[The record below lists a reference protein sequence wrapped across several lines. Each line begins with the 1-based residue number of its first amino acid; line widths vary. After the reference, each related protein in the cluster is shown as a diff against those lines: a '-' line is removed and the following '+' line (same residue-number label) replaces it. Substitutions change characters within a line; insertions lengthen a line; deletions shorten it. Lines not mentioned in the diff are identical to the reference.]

1 MCMIVNV
8 PKANLE
14 GVKALHNYLYDLTEP
29 NYEVLELYKQI
40 DDEVDEL
47 ENAFAEEAEE
57 VTAQEHLDDM
67 RTEIECLI
75 ATIRQDKPTRDD
87 IVEELKRILF

>member
-14 GVKALHNYLYDLTEP
+14 GIKALHNYLYDLTEP

-47 ENAFAEEAEE
+47 ETEIAEMKQEENAEEEL
-57 VTAQEHLDDM
+57 QEIKQDVKRLM
-67 RTEIECLI
+67 RD
-75 ATIRQDKPTRDD
+75 ADKKDYTSEQ
-87 IVEELKRILF
+87 ILEALEQILF